1 MIAAPQRA
9 NILGPASAVAVT
21 MSVLSSLVLATLPLA
36 AFATPSLALA
46 MAPAPVEAQPAED
59 ESEEEQQPDRRT
71 KGLVIRGYG
80 RMGTVGL
87 PGVGGGGGLSVGYLR
102 NRFRI
107 DLMGAGQLNRTQWYP
122 GATVGG
128 DFALWRVG
136 LRGCVVFGSG
146 KVSTPICGGADTGML
161 TATGVGVAS
170 ARTERRPWSSV
181 FADVDMVW
189 HVRPRLG
196 LVVTSRGLVPLVR
209 QQFYVGDRGTLVT
222 TSPFGV
228 EIGLGLE
235 IILL

>member
-1 MIAAPQRA
+1 MYA
-9 NILGPASAVAVT
+9 
-21 MSVLSSLVLATLPLA
+21 LSSLVLATLPLVGFA
-36 AFATPSLALA
+36 AAATPSLALA
-46 MAPAPVEAQPAED
+46 MAPSPAPAEATPTED

-80 RMGTVGL
+80 RTGTVGL
-87 PGVGGGGGLSVGYLR
+87 PGVGAGGGLSVGYLR
-102 NRFRI
+102 NRFRV
-107 DLMGAGQLNRTQWYP
+107 DLMGMGQLNRTQWYP
-122 GATVGG
+122 GGMVGG
-128 DFALWRVG
+128 DFSLWRVG
-136 LRGCVVFGSG
+136 LRACAVFGSG

-161 TATGVGVAS
+161 TATGVGVDT

-222 TSPFGV
+222 TAPFGV

>member
-1 MIAAPQRA
+1 M
-9 NILGPASAVAVT
+9 SA
-21 MSVLSSLVLATLPLA
+21 LSSLVLATLPFAGLA
-36 AFATPSLALA
+36 PSFALA
-46 MAPAPVEAQPAED
+46 MAPEPAPAAEAQPT
-59 ESEEEQQPDRRT
+59 EEEDDDDEAKRQT
-71 KGLVIRGYG
+71 TGLVIRGYG
-80 RMGTVGL
+80 RAGTVGL
-87 PGVGGGGGLSVGYLR
+87 PGVGMGGGLSVGYLR
-102 NRFRI
+102 KHLRL

-136 LRGCVVFGSG
+136 LRACAVFGSG

-161 TATGVGVAS
+161 TATGVGVDS

-181 FADVDMVW
+181 FADIDMVW

-209 QQFYVGDRGTLVT
+209 QQFYMGNRGALVT
-222 TSPFGV
+222 TSPFGI

-235 IILL
+235 IVLL

>member
-1 MIAAPQRA
+1 
-9 NILGPASAVAVT
+9 
-21 MSVLSSLVLATLPLA
+21 MSVLSSLVFATLPLVGFA
-36 AFATPSLALA
+36 APATSSLALV
-46 MAPAPVEAQPAED
+46 MAPAPARPAVVEPED
-59 ESEEEQQPDRRT
+59 ESKKDEKPDRRT

-80 RMGTVGL
+80 RTGTVGL
-87 PGVGGGGGLSVGYLR
+87 PGVGMGGGLSVGYLR
-102 NRFRI
+102 NRFRV

-122 GATVGG
+122 NGRIGG
-128 DFALWRVG
+128 DFSLWRVG

-146 KVSTPICGGADTGML
+146 KISTPICGGADTGML
-161 TATGVGVAS
+161 TATGVGIGS
-170 ARTERRPWSSV
+170 ARTARRPWSSV

-209 QQFYVGDRGTLVT
+209 QQYYVGNRGTLVT
-222 TSPFGV
+222 TPPFGV

>member
-1 MIAAPQRA
+1 
-9 NILGPASAVAVT
+9 
-21 MSVLSSLVLATLPLA
+21 MSVLSSLVLATLPLSGLA
-36 AFATPSLALA
+36 APATSSLALA
-46 MAPAPVEAQPAED
+46 MAPSPAPAEAQPTEN
-59 ESEEEQQPDRRT
+59 ESEEDEQPDRRT
-71 KGLVIRGYG
+71 TGLVIRGYG

-87 PGVGGGGGLSVGYLR
+87 PGVGAGGGLSVGYMR
-102 NRFRI
+102 NRFRV

-122 GATVGG
+122 GGQSNLGNRVGG

-161 TATGVGVAS
+161 TATGVGIDS
-170 ARTERRPWSSV
+170 AQTARRPWSSV

-196 LVVTSRGLVPLVR
+196 VVVTSRGLVPLVR

>member
-1 MIAAPQRA
+1 
-9 NILGPASAVAVT
+9 

-36 AFATPSLALA
+36 GFAAPATSSLALA
-46 MAPAPVEAQPAED
+46 MAPAPAQPAEAQPED
-59 ESEEEQQPDRRT
+59 EEKKPDRRT
-71 KGLVIRGYG
+71 TGLVIRGYG
-80 RMGTVGL
+80 RTGTVGL
-87 PGVGGGGGLSVGYLR
+87 PGVGAGGGLSVGYLR

-128 DFALWRVG
+128 DFSLWRVG
-136 LRGCVVFGSG
+136 LRACAVFGSG

-161 TATGVGVAS
+161 TATGVGVDTP
-170 ARTERRPWSSV
+170 RTERRPWSSV
-181 FADVDMVW
+181 FADIDMVW

-209 QQFYVGDRGTLVT
+209 QQFYLGNRGTLVT

-235 IILL
+235 IVLL